1 MKCVIVNKNP
11 FGITEIADVVGI
23 NSIVPDTAI
32 TTAVVISYKVG
43 ASTLT
48 RTVSTNDA
56 MIQIME

>member
-11 FGITEIADVVGI
+11 FGITEINDVIGI
-23 NSIVPDTAI
+23 NSPVTDTPI

-43 ASTLT
+43 TSTLT
-48 RTVSTNDA
+48 RTVSTNDV